1 MTKYEVPMVAYFM
14 VTVYAD
20 NPKEA
25 EAKAERELGWELGNA
40 ALRFRDD
47 MRYRFCEK
55 DSEDAIKT
63 LVDKDEKEYMDW

>member
-1 MTKYEVPMVAYFM
+1 MTKYEIPMVSYFM

-20 NPKEA
+20 NPREA
-25 EAKAERELGWELGNA
+25 EKKAERELDSELWNA
-40 ALRFRDD
+40 PLRFRDD

-63 LVDKDEKEYMDW
+63 LIDKDEEEDWDW